1 MTTRFLFG
9 PRGLLV
15 EGPPPVPPR
24 REEPVAVE
32 AVDVRDERTTEELF
46 AAVQEALKDG
56 GRATEA
62 ERGGIFYGARNIA
75 PDGSFDYDEH
85 HYMQKCRCRVID
97 PLIVQWCPAHDA
109 YYRRVCSG
117 GNYRP
122 ADYEQRRARW
132 AGVVER

>member
-9 PRGLLV
+9 RRGLLV

-46 AAVQEALKDG
+46 AAVHEALKDG

-62 ERGGIFYGARNIA
+62 ERGGIFRARNIA
-75 PDGSFDYDEH
+75 PDGSFDYYEH
-85 HYMQKCRCRVID
+85 HYMQGCGCRVID
-97 PLIVQWCPAHDA
+97 SLIVQWCPAHDA